1 MNNSY
6 AEKYFK
12 FLENEKAENPCDVIR
27 SLIKS
32 AGIKQS
38 SYISDHQAHPAYALE
53 NWTLF
58 AKSPDF
64 CIEFVNNYVE
74 PNTKLVKKSF
84 LEKGFPSYEVFKEK
98 WLEYSKINP
107 HLALKYV
114 FYNHCNRTG
123 SIHNVEVQRVAELEN
138 VISSDA
144 HCSYSYAKDFLKGR
158 FILGEKSILQNP
170 ETTIKYLVD
179 VLKLSRGEQVLSPV
193 LPEEIVE
200 SVENIVSTHSEAAY
214 LYSYLTNKR
223 FEKGEKSIGESAEY
237 SFLYAK
243 NILKGRFEMGEKS
256 ISKSDEFCFKYAAG
270 IVGGSLP
277 KKMHEFM
284 ELKSFQKV

>member
-1 MNNSY
+1 MNMY
-6 AEKYFK
+6 AEKYFR
-12 FLENEKAENPCDVIR
+12 FIENEKVENPCDVIR

-32 AGIKQS
+32 AGIKNY
-38 SYISDHQAHPAYALE
+38 SYISDQANHPAYALE
-53 NWTLF
+53 NWILF

-64 CIEFVNNYVE
+64 CIEFINNYVE

-98 WLEYSKINP
+98 WLEYSKVNP
-107 HLALKYV
+107 RLALKYV
-114 FYNHCNRTG
+114 FHRSRTD
-123 SIHNVEVQRVAELEN
+123 SYDIEAEEVAELEK
-138 VISSDA
+138 IIASDDE
-144 HCSYSYAKDFLKGR
+144 CSYTYAKSILKGR

-170 ETTIKYLVD
+170 EITIKYLVD
-179 VLKLSRGEQVLSPV
+179 VLGLSIGSQVLSPV
-193 LPEEIVE
+193 IPEETVE
-200 SVENIVSTHSEAAY
+200 SVENIVSTHPEAAY
-214 LYSYLTNKR
+214 LYSCLTNKR
-223 FEKGEKSIGESAEY
+223 FEKGEEAISESAEY

-243 NILKGRFEMGEKS
+243 NILKGRFEMGEKA

-284 ELKSFQKV
+284 ELKSFEKF

>member
-1 MNNSY
+1 MNNNY

-12 FLENEKAENPCDVIR
+12 FLENEKAENPCDIIR

-32 AGIKQS
+32 AGIKHY
-38 SYISDHQAHPAYALE
+38 SYISELPNHPAYNLE
-53 NWTLF
+53 NWILF

-64 CIEFVNNYVE
+64 CIEFASNYIE
-74 PNTKLVKKSF
+74 HDTKLVKKSF

-98 WLEYSKINP
+98 WLEYSKVNP

-114 FYNHCNRTG
+114 FFSYRLRQNTIER
-123 SIHNVEVQRVAELEN
+123 EKDLEE
-138 VISSDA
+138 VISKNDQ
-144 HCSYSYAKDFLKGR
+144 CSYSYAKDFLKGR
-158 FILGEKSILQNP
+158 FILGEKSIFQNP

-179 VLKLSRGEQVLSPV
+179 IFGLGKSPV
-193 LPEEIVE
+193 EFPSTQALPEEIVE

-223 FEKGEKSIGESAEY
+223 FEKGEKAISESPEY

-243 NILKGRFEMGEKS
+243 NILKSRFEMGEKA

-284 ELKSFQKV
+284 QLKGFQKV

>member
-1 MNNSY
+1 MNNNY

-32 AGIKQS
+32 AGIKNN
-38 SYISDHQAHPAYALE
+38 SYISELPNHPAYALE
-53 NWTLF
+53 NWILF

-64 CIEFVNNYVE
+64 CIEFIHNYVE
-74 PNTKLVKKSF
+74 SETKLVKKSF

-98 WLEYSKINP
+98 WLEYSKVNP

-114 FYNHCNRTG
+114 WYNHRNTKER
-123 SIHNVEVQRVAELEN
+123 EKDLEE
-138 VISSDA
+138 VISKNDE
-144 HCSYSYAKDFLKGR
+144 CSYNYAKDFLKGR
-158 FILGEKSILQNP
+158 FILGEKSIFQNP
-170 ETTIKYLVD
+170 EITIKYLVD
-179 VLKLSRGEQVLSPV
+179 ILGLGKSLLECRETPK

-243 NILKGRFEMGEKS
+243 NILKGRFEIGEKS
-256 ISKSDEFCFKYAAG
+256 ISKSDEFCFKYAAC